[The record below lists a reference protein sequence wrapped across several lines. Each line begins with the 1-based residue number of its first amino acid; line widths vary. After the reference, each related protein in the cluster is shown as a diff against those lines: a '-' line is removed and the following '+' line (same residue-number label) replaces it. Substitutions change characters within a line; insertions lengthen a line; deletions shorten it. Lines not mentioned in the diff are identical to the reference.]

1 MKKEHKIIA
10 IVAAIIIAIIAI
22 AGMIKTFRS
31 TGSIDDT
38 QNERQQSTHSYSSG
52 YTNSPDTTE
61 SKTERQTTEPPTT
74 LSSKEKKEEYI
85 ASCESYTFKQ
95 IARNPSDYEG
105 KRAKFTGEVIQV
117 LDSYGIMYTLRVN
130 ITENEYGYYED
141 TIYVTYFPKDDNE
154 PKILEDDIVT
164 MYGELDGETTYEA
177 VFGQSVTLPS
187 FDCEYIDILTE

>member
-1 MKKEHKIIA
+1 MGKKQKLI
-10 IVAAIIIAIIAI
+10 AIIIAAVIGAVVLITVLIA
-22 AGMIKTFRS
+22 AFGEDGAPQTKGDPSTRPYGYSEAAKKTNPK
-31 TGSIDDT
+31 T
-38 QNERQQSTHSYSSG
+38 
-52 YTNSPDTTE
+52 DTTE
-61 SKTERQTTEPPTT
+61 SQTTTEPTT
-74 LSSKEKKEEYI
+74 TRSAEEEKQEYI
-85 ASCESYTFKQ
+85 SSCESYTFKQ
-95 IARNPSDYEG
+95 IARNPSEYEG

-117 LDSYGIMYTLRVN
+117 MESYGIMYTLRVN

>member
-1 MKKEHKIIA
+1 MDKKQKVAI
-10 IVAAIIIAIIAI
+10 IVAVVIGLVVIIGVFAAIF
-22 AGMIKTFRS
+22 GT
-31 TGSIDDT
+31 DDT
-38 QNERQQSTHSYSSG
+38 SNERHQNTPSYSSE

-61 SKTERQTTEPPTT
+61 STTERQTTEPPTT
-74 LSSKEKKEEYI
+74 SSPAEKKEEYI

-95 IARNPSDYEG
+95 IARNPSEYEG

-117 LDSYGIMYTLRVN
+117 MESYGIMYTLRVN

>member
-1 MKKEHKIIA
+1 MNKKQKVAI
-10 IVAAIIIAIIAI
+10 IVAVVIGLIVIIGVFAAIF
-22 AGMIKTFRS
+22 GT
-31 TGSIDDT
+31 DDT
-38 QNERQQSTHSYSSG
+38 SNERQQNTPSYSSE

-61 SKTERQTTEPPTT
+61 STTERQTTEPPTT
-74 LSSKEKKEEYI
+74 SSPAEKKEEYI

-95 IARNPSDYEG
+95 IARNPSEYEG

-117 LDSYGIMYTLRVN
+117 MESYGIMYTLRVN